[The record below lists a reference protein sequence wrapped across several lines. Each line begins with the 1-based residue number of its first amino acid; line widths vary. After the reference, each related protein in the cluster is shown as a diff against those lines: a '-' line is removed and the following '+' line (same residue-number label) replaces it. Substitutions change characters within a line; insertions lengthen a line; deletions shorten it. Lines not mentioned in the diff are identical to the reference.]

1 MKSKIIHNYRVPNNS
16 QMLDKN
22 NYYFLIS
29 MSQTEICP
37 RGGGNFKL
45 YK

>member
-1 MKSKIIHNYRVPNNS
+1 MKSKIIHNYKVPNNS
-16 QMLDKN
+16 QVLDKS

-37 RGGGNFKL
+37 RGGGHFKT